1 MLTLV
6 FIFALLVMALKS
18 SRDALLVFINLPLAL
33 FGDIFG
39 ILIYDSTLSIA
50 SIIGLIALFGI
61 ATRNG
66 LMLVTHYQ
74 NLYFHEN
81 VKDKLE
87 LVVRGSMER
96 LSPILMTALASALA
110 LVPLALAKGQPGSEI
125 QTPMAYVML
134 CGLLSSTFLNMI
146 VLPALYLHFGSVCQD
161 DELN

>member
-1 MLTLV
+1 ML
-6 FIFALLVMALKS
+6 FRSALLIL
-18 SRDALLVFINLPLAL
+18 INLPLAL
-33 FGDIFG
+33 IGGIFG
-39 ILIYDSTLSIA
+39 IIVYDNTLSLA

-74 NLYFHEN
+74 NLFEVEN
-81 VKDKLE
+81 VKDRIQLII
-87 LVVRGSMER
+87 RGSLER

-110 LVPLALAKGQPGSEI
+110 LIPIALAKGQPGSEI

-146 VLPALYLHFGSVCQD
+146 VLPTLYLKFGSVGRHIHKRTKD
-161 DELN
+161 T